1 MDGRLRTPPIRRGPD
16 VTADAFHFTDPHAV
30 QAIIPPT
37 MRLIPI
43 PPFVMACLVLSA
55 ASVAA
60 QSPALTA
67 WNALQAKRASGGAY
81 RQEFEV
87 AISYVRLRDKQGRN
101 QRHVL
106 DANGAKWRETIGRGS
121 SARVSL
127 FDGQTLFVLDGDE
140 FIRIQRKSKEPA
152 SPGPYDFGNFEL
164 TKLVEVE
171 RRPCGYTANDRPCVV
186 FDVPVKQSMSQSLSA
201 GLVTIKPGAARLVFD
216 SETGLLVTRST
227 SQPVVLSKDSYRY
240 DFLFK
245 LTSVRYNP
253 ETQADL
259 FAVPAHM
266 REVKKFTPWTTKR
279 MNSALS
285 GKPAPDLSLTTLD
298 GKTVTLESLKGK
310 TVLLDFWATWCPP
323 CRVDAPALDKLHEQ
337 YGKDLV
343 ILGVSVGEDRGT
355 VEGFLKKNPH
365 AFTMALSSENDLPRQ
380 YDVEAVPTYMIV
392 DADGNFDMATDG
404 DKGFDG
410 LRSRLKKAGLDVD

>member
-1 MDGRLRTPPIRRGPD
+1 MRPTQILA
-16 VTADAFHFTDPHAV
+16 VTVT
-30 QAIIPPT
+30 
-37 MRLIPI
+37 
-43 PPFVMACLVLSA
+43 CLALSA
-55 ASVAA
+55 ARVAA
-60 QSPALTA
+60 QSPALTS
-67 WNALQAKRASGGAY
+67 WNALQAKRAAGGAY
-81 RQEFEV
+81 HQEFDV
-87 AISYVRLRDKQGRN
+87 AISYVRLRDKQGRR
-101 QRHVL
+101 QRHVI
-106 DANGAKWRETIGRGS
+106 DANGARWRETIGRGS

-127 FDGQTLFVLDGDE
+127 FDGQTQFVLDGDE
-140 FIRIQRKSKEPA
+140 FIRIQRKSKDEPA
-152 SPGPYDFGNFEL
+152 SPGPYNFGDFEMS
-164 TKLVEVE
+164 KLVEVE
-171 RRPCGYTANDRPCVV
+171 RRACGYTTNDRPCVV
-186 FDVPVKQSMSQSLSA
+186 FDVAVRQAMSQNMSA
-201 GLVTIKPGAARLVFD
+201 GIVTVKPGLARLVFD

-240 DFLFK
+240 DVLFG

-253 ETQADL
+253 ETRAEL
-259 FAVPAHM
+259 FAVPPNT

-285 GKPAPDLSLTTLD
+285 GKPAPDLNLTTLD

-323 CRVDAPALDKLHEQ
+323 CRVDAPALDKLHER

-343 ILGVSVGEDRGT
+343 ILGISVGEDRGT

-380 YDVEAVPTYMIV
+380 YDVEAVPTYIIV
-392 DADGNFDMATDG
+392 NADGNFEVATDG